1 MAAEA
6 TAAEATAVGTAVG
19 TAAGARA
26 EVVMAAETTA
36 VGVTAAMVMVEAVIA
51 RAATAVVMTAEATA
65 VVVVGVVIL
74 QRQLGAWTMRL
85 RRRSVRSEPRSTRRR
100 RSARARRSGSPP
112 TPSSAPRTTCNSNAM
127 RRCRTRPTST
137 IALMRKYVHEIE
149 ARIPEL
155 IGICEAKECECE
167 RVESAVTAQIL
178 NIENAAECQRLQSE
192 RTVGQLRGHVAEL
205 EGTILE
211 QQVAHEREREQ
222 LHLAH

>member
-51 RAATAVVMTAEATA
+51 RAATAVVMTVEATA

-155 IGICEAKECECE
+155 IGICEAKERECE
-167 RVESAVTAQIL
+167 RVESAVTA
-178 NIENAAECQRLQSE
+178 
-192 RTVGQLRGHVAEL
+192 
-205 EGTILE
+205 
-211 QQVAHEREREQ
+211 
-222 LHLAH
+222 

>member
-1 MAAEA
+1 
-6 TAAEATAVGTAVG
+6 
-19 TAAGARA
+19 
-26 EVVMAAETTA
+26 
-36 VGVTAAMVMVEAVIA
+36 MVMVEAVIA

-85 RRRSVRSEPRSTRRR
+85 RRRSVRSEPRSTRR

-155 IGICEAKECECE
+155 IGICEAKERECE
-167 RVESAVTAQIL
+167 RVESAVTA
-178 NIENAAECQRLQSE
+178 
-192 RTVGQLRGHVAEL
+192 
-205 EGTILE
+205 
-211 QQVAHEREREQ
+211 
-222 LHLAH
+222 